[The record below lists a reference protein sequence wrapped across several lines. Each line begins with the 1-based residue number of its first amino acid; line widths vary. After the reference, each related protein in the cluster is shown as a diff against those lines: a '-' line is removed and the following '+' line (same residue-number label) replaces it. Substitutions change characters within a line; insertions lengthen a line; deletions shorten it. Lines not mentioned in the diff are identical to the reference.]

1 MPEKVYLHH
10 ELVFFFCQLKQSFT
24 ILLWLPEILEI
35 AYSDYASK
43 VFIQLSL
50 SFIPP
55 TLFSLSFIFILAILS
70 CFSL

>member
-50 SFIPP
+50 S
-55 TLFSLSFIFILAILS
+55 LSLLLSFLCLLFL
-70 CFSL
+70 F